1 MTNTKHSSLKRKAAA
16 ASPRLHVFFSRVLD
30 IEQTIGSNSTRC
42 ALVWNRKRD
51 RKQTIVLVG
60 LLEQSS
66 NNDEKLKE
74 YRDRLDR
81 LKLRERQTGC
91 ARRLADDLEIVEIQH
106 GGQQDHV
113 DYPWWLQLFGQQ
125 KTNDTDQYQ
134 YQWLKFGLDSK
145 GRKQNYQFPTSN
157 VQSDTEWSLLLDV
170 LNHCDSIEEIIQTG
184 NLPDAVKLE
193 PAKSNSATASHDHQV
208 ETKDSEESPS
218 FFVPQ
223 SMTILHLQNLRSLN
237 LSSIAMVR
245 CAQAFSSLWNN
256 TIPTNET
263 KQQFLPSPIDLSKE
277 RISRWNAFLSAMV
290 DMLLGFCVG
299 AILVYLLLHPERLEN
314 TIHFNLAWKQ
324 TAFQFLQDKIAWL
337 ETFPAGFKLN
347 EQLTHTMGR
356 GIRSLL
362 NSHRGILLATL
373 WNPEVFRH
381 YLIPSLAV
389 LSALSG
395 WTTFLASVVD
405 LWRLEILHATLLQ
418 VCFRK
423 LYQMELFLLS
433 ALFRLFRGKK
443 RNLLRQR
450 TDSMKYDAMQL
461 LVGTIA
467 FCVCVFLWT
476 TVMVYYSFF
485 LICNLT
491 MHLPLMGI
499 SILYCASRSF
509 PFGALLFRFAKPH
522 WFPKDLYLKN
532 EDSNA
537 SGMIQVGELVPIL
550 ESPASILAG
559 PIGGNLKG
567 LFKWFLVSFLEIV
580 YPRSSHHAHSFL
592 PPTLLVDDKAKA

>member
-1 MTNTKHSSLKRKAAA
+1 MKNKKHSSLKKKAAA
-16 ASPRLHVFFSRVLD
+16 AVTAPRLQVFFSRQVD
-30 IEQTIGSNSTRC
+30 DVEQTTIGSTTRW
-42 ALVWNRKRD
+42 ALVWNRRRD

-60 LLEQSS
+60 FLEQSS

-74 YRDRLDR
+74 YRERLDR

-91 ARRLADDLEIVEIQH
+91 ARRLTDDLEIVEIQIH
-106 GGQQDHV
+106 RGQQDH
-113 DYPWWLQLFGQQ
+113 DDEPWWLQLFGQQ
-125 KTNDTDQYQ
+125 KTNDIDQYQ
-134 YQWLKFGLDSK
+134 WVKFGLDSK
-145 GRKQNYQFPTSN
+145 KRKQKYQFRTN
-157 VQSDTEWSLLLDV
+157 TIQSDTEWSLLLDV
-170 LNHCDSIEEIIQTG
+170 LNHCDSIEEIIQSG
-184 NLPDAVKLE
+184 NLPDPVKLE
-193 PAKSNSATASHDHQV
+193 PATSNSAIASHEKV

-223 SMTILHLQNLRSLN
+223 SMTILHLKNLHSLN
-237 LSSIAMVR
+237 LSSIAIVR
-245 CAQAFSSLWNN
+245 CAQAFSALWNN
-256 TIPTNET
+256 TIPDT
-263 KQQFLPSPIDLSKE
+263 KDQFLPSPIDLSKE
-277 RISRWNAFLSAMV
+277 RISRWNAFLSALV
-290 DMLLGFCVG
+290 DMLLGFIIG
-299 AILVYLLLHPERLEN
+299 AILVYLLLHPDRLEN
-314 TIHFNLAWKQ
+314 TIYFNLSWKQ

-362 NSHRGILLATL
+362 NSHRGLLLATL
-373 WNPEVFRH
+373 WNPEIFRY
-381 YLIPSLAV
+381 YLIPTMAV
-389 LSALSG
+389 GSALGG
-395 WTTFLASVVD
+395 WTTFLASLVD

-537 SGMIQVGELVPIL
+537 SDMIQVGELVPIL

-559 PIGGNLKG
+559 PISGPLKG

-592 PPTLLVDDKAKA
+592 PPTLLVCDKAKA